1 MTIDKSLSKPVWSE
15 KQTDIIHSP
24 ANSRMLV
31 NAGPGTGKTAV
42 ACARIAYLINQLG
55 VQPVNIWL
63 VSFTRTAVHELRSRI
78 ADYLDQKYQ
87 AAGIRIATIDSHAW
101 SIHSGFSK
109 EASLTGSFEENIRNV
124 IKLIKDKEGVFEY
137 LSGVQHLFI
146 DEAQDVVGDRCELML
161 EIIYALSKGTGVT
174 ILADEAQSIFG
185 FAEDVSESGV
195 TETLPEAIRKYF
207 TDFENKELIDI
218 HRTSDPVLCRIFKDG
233 RSIVSHKDNGYE
245 SLTKIRQLVKDA
257 NHGEL
262 GSFRDD
268 ITNYDD
274 TSSSMFMIFR
284 TRGEALE
291 ASSYLGTNPHRLRMS
306 GLPTIID
313 PWIAR
318 IFWDYTQN
326 RIDRQE
332 FINRWSERIIE
343 SAINPEAVWATLVRF
358 FGITENQIS
367 VEKLASKLGGGSPPL
382 EFCRPD
388 FGISGP
394 VVGTI
399 HGVKGREADEVRL
412 YLPNRSYQPGDEDL
426 ASGEESRIIFVG
438 ATRARYEIKVGK
450 GSKVMSQRLE
460 GSGRAFTSRAYRGE
474 SSAAVEI
481 GRQGDIDAPGLTG
494 RQFFGSCDDVEW
506 AQNKIYGLEGGV
518 SEEIVAMSN
527 SNKDY
532 RYGIHLE
539 ERLDPVCFLTKKL
552 NNDMFSIAKKLNR
565 MYPGSKIRHLRTFGA
580 RSFVLTPDDPLK
592 ETLHAPWCDSGFM
605 LAPLVIGYSSV
616 YFNGNR

>member
-42 ACARIAYLINQLG
+42 ACARIAYLINKLG
-55 VQPVNIWL
+55 VEPVNIWL

-78 ADYLDQKYQ
+78 ADYLDHKYQ

-109 EASLTGSFEENIRNV
+109 EATLTGAFEENIRNV
-124 IKLIKDKEGVFEY
+124 IRLVRTKEGVFEY

-195 TETLPEAIRKYF
+195 TETLPEAARKYF
-207 TDFENKELIDI
+207 TNFENKELIDI

-233 RSIVSHKDNGYE
+233 RSIVTHKDNGYE
-245 SLTKIRQLVKDA
+245 SLTKIKQLVKDA

-268 ITNYDD
+268 IKNYDD

-313 PWIAR
+313 PWIAK

-326 RIDRQE
+326 RIDRQD
-332 FINRWSERIIE
+332 FMNRWSERIIE
-343 SAINPEAVWATLVRF
+343 SAINPEAVWATLVRY

-367 VEKLASKLGGGSPPL
+367 VEKFASKLGGGSPPL

-412 YLPNRSYQPGDEDL
+412 YLPNRSYQPSDEDL

-438 ATRARYEIKVGK
+438 ATRARHEIKVGR
-450 GSKVMSQRLE
+450 GSSVLSRRLD
-460 GSGRAFTSRAYRGE
+460 GSGRAFTLRTYRGYN
-474 SSAAVEI
+474 SAAVEI
-481 GRQGDIDAPGLTG
+481 GRHGDIDAPGLTG
-494 RQFFGSCDDVEW
+494 RQFFSSCDDVEW
-506 AQNKIYGLEGGV
+506 AQDKIYGLEGRV
-518 SEEIVAMSN
+518 SEEIVAMN
-527 SNKDY
+527 DRNRDY

-552 NNDMFSIAKKLNR
+552 NNDMFRIAEKMNR
-565 MYPGSKIRHLRTFGA
+565 RYPGSKISHLRAFGA
-580 RSFVLTPDDPLK
+580 RSLVLKPDDPIK

-616 YFNGNR
+616 YFNGTR